1 MSKYLNGPDTPSQWL
16 AFGQHQAV
24 IEGLS
29 AHFVT
34 VSSALSA
41 LVGPHIW
48 LFEKRSGSQCEI
60 ALWLA
65 VQVSKP
71 VHEKKSESN
80 KMAVW
85 NEENES
91 SWSGSFIFK
100 MLNKCCFVYDL
111 YFCRPVSLSE

>member
-1 MSKYLNGPDTPSQWL
+1 MSKFLNGPDTPSQWL

-48 LFEKRSGSQCEI
+48 L
-60 ALWLA
+60 
-65 VQVSKP
+65 
-71 VHEKKSESN
+71 
-80 KMAVW
+80 
-85 NEENES
+85 
-91 SWSGSFIFK
+91 
-100 MLNKCCFVYDL
+100 
-111 YFCRPVSLSE
+111 LS